1 VSAPRTGRDAHG
13 AHSHQPLSG
22 PERRLA
28 PVMWSMTRGHA
39 LGGWREPVVAH
50 PDATAGV
57 NGDGATVEKSSAV
70 CSRAGPSP

>member
-1 VSAPRTGRDAHG
+1 MPEGGGRGAPKSRIGFFVRSFHGPSKVSAPRTGRDAHG

-39 LGGWREPVVAH
+39 LGG
-50 PDATAGV
+50 
-57 NGDGATVEKSSAV
+57 
-70 CSRAGPSP
+70 